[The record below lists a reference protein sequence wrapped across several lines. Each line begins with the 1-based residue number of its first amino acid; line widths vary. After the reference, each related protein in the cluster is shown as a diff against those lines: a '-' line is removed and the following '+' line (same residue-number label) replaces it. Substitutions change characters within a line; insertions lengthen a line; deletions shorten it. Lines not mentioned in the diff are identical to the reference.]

1 MLNTI
6 TPYIAQVGVHL
17 PEHIMT
23 ITEVEDKII
32 SSSPV
37 GSYMRKNF
45 IKRIT
50 GVETVHRLP
59 DDWQASD
66 LAVAAVRDLLARLTD
81 EYGHIVDLTTIQ
93 PDLLIFSSASQD
105 MIEPA
110 TSHIVAAKLGLTC
123 PVMDVKNAC
132 NSVVNGIEVAEM
144 FIRSGK
150 YKNIL
155 IVSGET
161 PSRAIR
167 WNIPDK
173 QTFLSSFPGF
183 TMSDA
188 GSAVLVKAAPK
199 DSPSALIGSG
209 FTADSA
215 SWDVGMLPTGGSMH
229 PRDPDKTYFHIS
241 GDKLF
246 EAFTKL
252 GPEFL
257 YKTISSYGYEWSD
270 FKMIG
275 VHQVSL
281 PYLDTVKKALGLPS
295 DTAVITLKNHGNIAS
310 CSLPLQLKIAADEGK
325 IVRGDLVALV
335 GLAGGISMGVTLL
348 RW

>member
-1 MLNTI
+1 MNNI
-6 TPYIAQVGVHL
+6 TPYVAQVGVHL
-17 PEHIMT
+17 PAHVMT
-23 ITEVEDKII
+23 IKEVEQRIVD
-32 SSSPV
+32 SSPSS
-37 GSYMRKNF
+37 GYMKKNF
-45 IKRIT
+45 ITRIT

-66 LAVAAVRDLLARLTD
+66 LAVAAVSDLLTRLSDDSGRT
-81 EYGHIVDLTTIQ
+81 VDLTTIQ

-132 NSVVNGIEVAEM
+132 NSMVNGMEVAEM

-173 QTFLSSFPGF
+173 ETFLSSFPGF

-188 GSAVLVKAAPK
+188 GAAVLITAAPAG
-199 DSPSALIGSG
+199 SPSAIIGSG

-215 SWDVGMLPTGGSMH
+215 SWDVGMLPTGGSMY
-229 PRDPDKTYFHIS
+229 PRDVDKTYFHIA

-246 EAFTKL
+246 KAFSKL
-252 GPEFL
+252 GPDFL
-257 YKTISSYGYEWSD
+257 YKTINSYGYNWSD
-270 FKMIG
+270 FKTIG

-281 PYLDTVKKALGLPS
+281 PYLNTVKKALGLPS
-295 DTAVITLKNHGNIAS
+295 DAAIITLKDHGNIAS
-310 CSLPLQLKIAADEGK
+310 CSLPLQLKIAADEGR
-325 IVRGDLVALV
+325 IARGDLVALV
-335 GLAGGISMGVTLL
+335 GLAGGISMGATLL